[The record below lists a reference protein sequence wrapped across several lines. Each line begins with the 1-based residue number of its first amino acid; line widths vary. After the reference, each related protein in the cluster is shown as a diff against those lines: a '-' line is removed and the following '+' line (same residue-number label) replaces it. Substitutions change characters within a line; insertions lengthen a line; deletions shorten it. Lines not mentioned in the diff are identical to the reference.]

1 MKPETQF
8 GGISLAAAG
17 AVIMLAQG
25 FHPILLASIQ
35 LGQTAAWL
43 AMVLA
48 GLYALALY
56 LVVAAPLRA
65 IPGGNLI
72 DLARAAAGQPG
83 AIITAL
89 LVCSMLVF
97 HAALIVRQT
106 SEMAVGAIY
115 THTPQTF
122 ATVTLICC
130 TLYAAYG
137 NLAAVIRLVRGF
149 LPVLLLAILLI
160 LIGGSAWGR
169 PRFLLPFWGPGP
181 APLVLGAGAL
191 TGLFCPLVL
200 FLLIAADGLNDRSR
214 LPRAGVMAIG
224 GSALVLTFI
233 KVILLMSYPLPL
245 GYSITF
251 PLHELARLVVG
262 GRFFERIEGLWVL
275 VWVFATACHLG
286 ALLHAAARAFANAF
300 DIPSYRPAVL
310 PLVFVAMAAAFFPHD
325 QGQSVALGQDV
336 LPVYAAIGLALPV
349 VLALTVTVRRWVSRG
364 T

>member
-1 MKPETQF
+1 MKQEREF

-17 AVIMLAQG
+17 AVVMLAQG
-25 FHPILLASIQ
+25 FHPILLASIK

-43 AMVLA
+43 AMLLA
-48 GLYALALY
+48 GLLALAFY
-56 LVVAAPLRA
+56 LAAAAPLQD
-65 IPGGNLI
+65 IPTGNLI
-72 DLARAAAGQPG
+72 DLARAAAGRPG

-89 LVCSMLVF
+89 LVCSTLVF

-122 ATVTLICC
+122 ATVTLIGC

-137 NLAAVIRLVRGF
+137 NLAAVVRLARGF

-160 LIGGSAWGR
+160 LVGGSAWGR

-181 APLVLGAGAL
+181 GRLVLGASTLA
-191 TGLFCPLVL
+191 GLFCPLVL
-200 FLLIAADGLNDRSR
+200 FLLIAADGLRDRNR

-224 GSALVLTFI
+224 GSALVLTLI
-233 KVILLMSYPLPL
+233 KVVLLMSYPVPL

-262 GRFFERIEGLWVL
+262 GRFFERIEGLWVI

-286 ALLHAAARAFANAF
+286 ALLHAAARAFTAAF

-310 PLVFVAMAAAFFPHD
+310 PLVFVAMVAAFFPHD
-325 QGQSVALGQDV
+325 QGQSVAWGQQVLPLYVAVGMV
-336 LPVYAAIGLALPV
+336 LPVTLAL
-349 VLALTVTVRRWVSRG
+349 AVTIRRWIRRAA
-364 T
+364 